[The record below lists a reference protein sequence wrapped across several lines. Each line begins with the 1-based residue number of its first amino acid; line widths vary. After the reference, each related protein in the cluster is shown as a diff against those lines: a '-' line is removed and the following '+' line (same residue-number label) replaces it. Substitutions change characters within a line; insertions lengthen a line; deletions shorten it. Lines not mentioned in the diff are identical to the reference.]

1 MFKNSLLFALLLS
14 LFFASCADKPKPAEA
29 IKTEK
34 LPEVPMV
41 GGDSDA
47 HGCKAS
53 AGYTWSV
60 VKNECIRIFETG
72 IRLEAKAKDLDKSL
86 SAFVVFKSDEADD
99 KAELYLPNEKTSIL
113 LDREKKD
120 GAGKWENA
128 NYILTQWK
136 GMYSLEDK
144 KKVLL
149 YQGAANF
156 QAK

>member
-1 MFKNSLLFALLLS
+1 MFKNSLLFALCLL
-14 LFFASCADKPKPAEA
+14 FASCAENKPKPTETV
-29 IKTEK
+29 KTEK

-60 VKNECIRIFETG
+60 VKNECIRIFESG
-72 IRLEAKAKDLDKSL
+72 VRLDAKAKDLDKSL
-86 SAFVVFKSDEADD
+86 SAFIVFKSDEAND
-99 KAELYLPNEKTSIL
+99 KAELYLPNEKASIL
-113 LDREKKD
+113 LVQDKKN

-128 NYILTQWK
+128 AYVLTQWK

-149 YQGAANF
+149 YQGLANF
-156 QAK
+156 PSK

>member
-1 MFKNSLLFALLLS
+1 MFKNSLLFTLLIA
-14 LFFASCADKPKPAEA
+14 LFFASCADKPKPAETV
-29 IKTEK
+29 KTEK

-47 HGCKAS
+47 HGCKGS

-72 IRLEAKAKDLDKSL
+72 IRLDAKAKDLDKSL
-86 SAFVVFKSDEADD
+86 SAFVVFKSDEDDD
-99 KAELYLPNEKTSIL
+99 KAELYLPNEKTCI
-113 LDREKKD
+113 LDREKKN
-120 GAGKWENA
+120 GAGKWENDK
-128 NYILTQWK
+128 YVLTQWK

-149 YQGAANF
+149 YQGLANF
-156 QAK
+156 PSK

>member
-1 MFKNSLLFALLLS
+1 MFKNSLLFALCLV
-14 LFFASCADKPKPAEA
+14 FASCADKPKPAEA
-29 IKTEK
+29 AKTEK
-34 LPEVPMV
+34 LPEAPMV

-72 IRLEAKAKDLDKSL
+72 IRLDAKAKDLDKSL
-86 SAFVVFKSDEADD
+86 SAFIVFKSDEEDD

-144 KKVLL
+144 KKVML
-149 YQGAANF
+149 YQGSANF
-156 QAK
+156 PSK